1 MHRACTLCRFAR
13 AARDPYARHPFLPGA
28 IPCPESH
35 GRERYETRRFR
46 AVPGWVY
53 LVMSAGRIV
62 RRALLAIVVLVV
74 AFLVITPIGR
84 YLAKAGWEEGKIL
97 VRRRSIRE
105 LVASPKTDPN
115 TRAKLELVLD
125 ARTFAADSLH
135 LDADESFTT
144 YSKLDSDTLV
154 LVVGAA
160 YRDRLRPY
168 TWWFPIVGRVP
179 YKGYFTM
186 GGALDEVKSLESQ
199 GLDTYVRPASA
210 FSTLGWFADPVVSS
224 TLHEDTAS
232 LANTVI
238 HELTHNTF
246 YAPGQAV
253 FNESF
258 ANFVGAHGAMR
269 FFAARGDTLDLRA
282 SEEDWARDRA
292 LGAFWEGVFNA
303 LDSAFKAHPGSE
315 RERLAARD
323 TVFAHARVHFFQD
336 VLPGLPGVP
345 PGVHVRLVLNNAI
358 VLSRR
363 VYRTGLD
370 LFDGVLTREGGDLRR
385 AVPAIIAMAKS
396 RPKDPYGAVRDW
408 LQAHPA
414 PAPGDSALR

>member
-1 MHRACTLCRFAR
+1 MRSPAR
-13 AARDPYARHPFLPGA
+13 
-28 IPCPESH
+28 II
-35 GRERYETRRFR
+35 
-46 AVPGWVY
+46 
-53 LVMSAGRIV
+53 GRILV
-62 RRALLAIVVLVV
+62 AVLVLVV
-74 AFLVITPIGR
+74 AFLVLTPIGR
-84 YLAKAGWEEGKIL
+84 YLAKAAWEEGKIL
-97 VRRRSIRE
+97 VRRRSISA
-105 LVASPKTDPN
+105 LIASPSTDPV
-115 TRAKLELVLD
+115 TRAKLQLVLE

-144 YSKLDSDTLV
+144 YSRLDSDTLV

-179 YKGYFTM
+179 YKGYFTKE
-186 GGALDEVKSLESQ
+186 GAFDEAKSLEAK

-210 FSTLGWFADPVVSS
+210 FSTLGWFEDPLVSS

-269 FFAARGDTLDLRA
+269 FFASRGDTVHLRE
-282 SEEDWARDRA
+282 SRQDWARDRL
-292 LGAFWEGVFNA
+292 LGAFWQGVFDG
-303 LDSAFKAHPGSE
+303 LDSAFRAHPASAAA
-315 RERLAARD
+315 RLAARD
-323 TVFAHARVHFFQD
+323 TVFARARTHFMQD
-336 VLPGLPGVP
+336 VLPRLPGIP
-345 PGVHVRLVLNNAI
+345 PGVRVQLVLNNAI

-370 LFDGVLTREGGDLRR
+370 LFDDVLDREGGDLHR
-385 AVPAIIAMAKS
+385 AVTEIIALAKS
-396 RPKDPYGAVRDW
+396 RPNDPYGAVRDW
-408 LQAHPA
+408 LTAHTSGA
-414 PAPGDSALR
+414 AGDSAVR

>member
-1 MHRACTLCRFAR
+1 
-13 AARDPYARHPFLPGA
+13 
-28 IPCPESH
+28 
-35 GRERYETRRFR
+35 
-46 AVPGWVY
+46 
-53 LVMSAGRIV
+53 MSPARIV
-62 RRALLAIVVLVV
+62 RRTLLAILLLVV
-74 AFLVITPIGR
+74 AFAVLTPIGR
-84 YLAKAGWEEGKIL
+84 YLARAGWEEGKIL
-97 VRRRSIRE
+97 ERRQSIRE
-105 LVASPKTDPN
+105 LVSSPKTDPN
-115 TRAKLELVLD
+115 TRAKLQLVLD

-135 LDADESFTT
+135 LEADQSFTT

-160 YRDRLRPY
+160 YRDRLRAY

-179 YKGYFTM
+179 YKGYF
-186 GGALDEVKSLESQ
+186 APSDAFAEARSLEAR

-210 FSTLGWFADPVVSS
+210 FSTLGWFEDPVVSS

-269 FFAARGDTLDLRA
+269 FFKARGDTLHLRE
-282 SEEDWARDRA
+282 SQQDWARDRA
-292 LGAFWEGVFNA
+292 LGAFWGGVFTA
-303 LDSAFKAHPGSE
+303 LDSAFRAHPASGA
-315 RERLAARD
+315 ERLVARD
-323 TVFAHARVHFFQD
+323 TVFARARVHFMQD
-336 VLPGLPGVP
+336 VLPRLPGIP
-345 PGVHVRLVLNNAI
+345 PGVRVRLVLNNAV

-370 LFDGVLTREGGDLRR
+370 LFDGVLDREGGDLTR
-385 AVPAIIAMAKS
+385 AVPEIIALAKS

-408 LQAHPA
+408 LAATPA
-414 PAPGDSALR
+414 PAAASDSAVR

>member
-35 GRERYETRRFR
+35 GRERYETRRFP

-53 LVMSAGRIV
+53 LVISAGRIV

-186 GGALDEVKSLESQ
+186 GGALDEAKSLESQ

-396 RPKDPYGAVRDW
+396 RPEDPYGAVRDW

-414 PAPGDSALR
+414 PAPGDPALR

>member
-1 MHRACTLCRFAR
+1 MRSPAR
-13 AARDPYARHPFLPGA
+13 
-28 IPCPESH
+28 II
-35 GRERYETRRFR
+35 GRTVV
-46 AVPGWVY
+46 AV
-53 LVMSAGRIV
+53 L
-62 RRALLAIVVLVV
+62 VLVV
-74 AFLVITPIGR
+74 AFLVLTPIGR
-84 YLAKAGWEEGKIL
+84 YLAKAAWEEGKIL
-97 VRRRSIRE
+97 AHRRSISA
-105 LVASPKTDPN
+105 LIASPSTDPE
-115 TRAKLELVLD
+115 TRAKLQLVLD

-144 YSKLDSDTLV
+144 YSRLDSDTLV

-179 YKGYFTM
+179 YKGYFTKQ
-186 GGALDEVKSLESQ
+186 GAFDEAKSLEAK

-210 FSTLGWFADPVVSS
+210 FSTLGWFEDPLVSS

-269 FFAARGDTLDLRA
+269 FFASRGDTVHLRE
-282 SEEDWARDRA
+282 SEQDWARDRL
-292 LGAFWEGVFNA
+292 LGAFWQGVFDG
-303 LDSAFKAHPGSE
+303 LDSAFRAHPTSTAA
-315 RERLAARD
+315 RLAARD
-323 TVFAHARVHFFQD
+323 TVFARARTHFMQD
-336 VLPGLPGVP
+336 VLPRLPGIP
-345 PGVHVRLVLNNAI
+345 PGVRVQLVLNNAI

-370 LFDGVLTREGGDLRR
+370 LFDAVLDREGGDVHR
-385 AVPAIIAMAKS
+385 AVTQIIALAKS
-396 RPKDPYGAVRDW
+396 RPSDPYGAVRDW
-408 LQAHPA
+408 LTAHTSGA
-414 PAPGDSALR
+414 AGDSAAR

>member
-1 MHRACTLCRFAR
+1 MGSLHLVRFPA
-13 AARDPYARHPFLPGA
+13 
-28 IPCPESH
+28 
-35 GRERYETRRFR
+35 
-46 AVPGWVY
+46 
-53 LVMSAGRIV
+53 RIV
-62 RRALLAIVVLVV
+62 RRTLLAIVVLVV

-84 YLAKAGWEEGKIL
+84 YLAQAAWEEGKIL
-97 VRRRSIRE
+97 ARRRSIRE

-186 GGALDEVKSLESQ
+186 RGALDEAKSLESQ

-210 FSTLGWFADPVVSS
+210 FSTLGWFEDPVVSS

-258 ANFVGAHGAMR
+258 ANFVGAHRAMR
-269 FFAARGDTLDLRA
+269 FFAARGDTLHLRM
-282 SEEDWARDRA
+282 SDQDWARDRA
-292 LGAFWEGVFNA
+292 LGAFWEGVFDA
-303 LDSAFKAHPGSE
+303 LDSAFKAHPASE
-315 RERLAARD
+315 RQRLAARD
-323 TVFAHARVHFFQD
+323 TVFARARLHFFQD
-336 VLPGLPGVP
+336 VLPRLPGIP
-345 PGVHVRLVLNNAI
+345 PGVRVRLVLNNAV

-370 LFDGVLTREGGDLRR
+370 LFDGVLDREGGDLRR

-408 LQAHPA
+408 LAARPGPTTSGVPA
-414 PAPGDSALR
+414 VR

>member
-35 GRERYETRRFR
+35 GRERYETRRFP
-46 AVPGWVY
+46 AIPGWVY

-186 GGALDEVKSLESQ
+186 GGALDEAKSLESQ

-210 FSTLGWFADPVVSS
+210 FSSLGWFADPVVSS

-396 RPKDPYGAVRDW
+396 RPEDPYGAVRDW

-414 PAPGDSALR
+414 PAPGDPALR

>member
-1 MHRACTLCRFAR
+1 MSRAR
-13 AARDPYARHPFLPGA
+13 
-28 IPCPESH
+28 
-35 GRERYETRRFR
+35 
-46 AVPGWVY
+46 V
-53 LVMSAGRIV
+53 V
-62 RRALLAIVVLVV
+62 RRILLAIVLLVV
-74 AFLVITPIGR
+74 AFAVLTPIGR
-84 YLAKAGWEEGKIL
+84 YLARAGWEEGKIL
-97 VRRRSIRE
+97 WRRRSIRE
-105 LVASPKTDPN
+105 LVASPATDPN
-115 TRAKLELVLD
+115 TRAKLQLVLD
-125 ARTFAADSLH
+125 ARAFAADSLH
-135 LDADESFTT
+135 LEADESFTT

-179 YKGYFTM
+179 YKGYF
-186 GGALDEVKSLESQ
+186 APSDAFAEARSLESQ

-210 FSTLGWFADPVVSS
+210 FSTLGWFEDPVVSS
-224 TLHEDTAS
+224 TLHEDTAA

-246 YAPGQAV
+246 YAPGQTV

-269 FFAARGDTLDLRA
+269 FFAARGDTLHLRE

-303 LDSAFKAHPGSE
+303 LDSAFRAHPASAA
-315 RERLAARD
+315 ERLAARD
-323 TVFAHARVHFFQD
+323 TVFARARTHFMQD
-336 VLPGLPGVP
+336 VLPRLPGIP
-345 PGVHVRLVLNNAI
+345 PGVRVQLVLNNAI

-370 LFDGVLTREGGDLRR
+370 LFDDVLDREGGDLRR
-385 AVPAIIAMAKS
+385 AVPEIIRLAKS

-408 LQAHPA
+408 VAATVLPVPA
-414 PAPGDSALR
+414 TDSTLHADPQPLPERR

>member
-1 MHRACTLCRFAR
+1 M
-13 AARDPYARHPFLPGA
+13 
-28 IPCPESH
+28 
-35 GRERYETRRFR
+35 
-46 AVPGWVY
+46 
-53 LVMSAGRIV
+53 MSPAGIV
-62 RRALLAIVVLVV
+62 RRTLLAIVLLVV
-74 AFLVITPIGR
+74 AFAVLTPIGR
-84 YLAKAGWEEGKIL
+84 YLARAGWEEGKIL
-97 VRRRSIRE
+97 WRRRSIRT
-105 LVASPKTDPN
+105 LVASSATDPN

-135 LDADESFTT
+135 LEADESFTT

-168 TWWFPIVGRVP
+168 TWWFPIVGSVP
-179 YKGYFTM
+179 YKGYF
-186 GGALDEVKSLESQ
+186 APADAFSEAKSLEEQ

-210 FSTLGWFADPVVSS
+210 FSTLGWFEDPVVSS

-269 FFAARGDTLDLRA
+269 FFAARGDTLHLRA
-282 SEEDWARDRA
+282 SVQDWARDRA
-292 LGAFWEGVFNA
+292 LGAFWEGVFNT
-303 LDSAFKAHPGSE
+303 LDSAFRAHPDSAA
-315 RERLAARD
+315 RLAARD
-323 TVFAHARVHFFQD
+323 TIFARARVHFMQD
-336 VLPGLPGVP
+336 VLPRLPGIP
-345 PGVHVRLVLNNAI
+345 PGVRVQLVLNNAI

-370 LFDGVLTREGGDLRR
+370 LFDGVLDREGGDLRR
-385 AVPAIIAMAKS
+385 AVPQIISLAKS

-408 LQAHPA
+408 LAAQPA
-414 PAPGDSALR
+414 PTTSADPAVR

>member
-1 MHRACTLCRFAR
+1 MRFPA
-13 AARDPYARHPFLPGA
+13 
-28 IPCPESH
+28 
-35 GRERYETRRFR
+35 
-46 AVPGWVY
+46 
-53 LVMSAGRIV
+53 RIV
-62 RRALLAIVVLVV
+62 RRTLLAIVVLVV
-74 AFLVITPIGR
+74 AFLAITPIGR
-84 YLAKAGWEEGKIL
+84 YLAQAAWEEGKIL
-97 VRRRSIRE
+97 ARRRSIRE
-105 LVASPKTDPN
+105 LIASPKTDPN

-135 LDADESFTT
+135 LDADQSFTA

-179 YKGYFTM
+179 YKGYFSTQ
-186 GGALDEVKSLESQ
+186 GAFDEAKSLEAQ

-210 FSTLGWFADPVVSS
+210 FSTLGWFEDPVVSS

-269 FFAARGDTLDLRA
+269 FFTARGDTLHLRA

-292 LGAFWEGVFNA
+292 LGGFWEGVFDA
-303 LDSAFKAHPGSE
+303 LDSAFKAHPASE
-315 RERLAARD
+315 RDRLAARD
-323 TVFAHARVHFFQD
+323 TVFARARTHFFQD
-336 VLPGLPGVP
+336 VLPRLPGIP
-345 PGVHVRLVLNNAI
+345 PGVRVRLVLNNAV

-370 LFDGVLTREGGDLRR
+370 LFDGVLDRDGGDLRR
-385 AVPAIIAMAKS
+385 AVPQIIALAKS
-396 RPKDPYGAVRDW
+396 RPEDPYGAVRDW
-408 LQAHPA
+408 LRAHPA
-414 PAPGDSALR
+414 PAAGDSALR

>member
-1 MHRACTLCRFAR
+1 MRNY
-13 AARDPYARHPFLPGA
+13 PNPGA
-28 IPCPESH
+28 DVV
-35 GRERYETRRFR
+35 RFP
-46 AVPGWVY
+46 A
-53 LVMSAGRIV
+53 RIV
-62 RRALLAIVVLVV
+62 RRTLLAIVVLIVE
-74 AFLVITPIGR
+74 FLVITPVGR
-84 YLAKAGWEEGKIL
+84 YLIQAAWEEGKIL
-97 VRRRSIRE
+97 ARRRSIRE
-105 LVASPKTDPN
+105 LVASPGTDPL

-135 LDADESFTT
+135 LDADQSFTT

-179 YKGYFTM
+179 YKGYFSKQ
-186 GGALDEVKSLESQ
+186 GAFDEARSLEAR

-210 FSTLGWFADPVVSS
+210 FSTLGWFEDPVVSS

-269 FFAARGDTLDLRA
+269 FFAARGDSLHWRV
-282 SEEDWARDRA
+282 SQEDWARDRA
-292 LGAFWEGVFNA
+292 LGAFWQGVFDA
-303 LDSAFKAHPGSE
+303 LDSAFKAHAASE
-315 RERLAARD
+315 RDRLAARD
-323 TVFAHARVHFFQD
+323 TVYARARAHFFQD
-336 VLPGLPGVP
+336 VLPRLPGIP
-345 PGVHVRLVLNNAI
+345 PGVRVQLVLNNAV

-370 LFDGVLTREGGDLRR
+370 LFDGVLDREGGDLTR
-385 AVPAIIAMAKS
+385 AVPQIIALAKS
-396 RPKDPYGAVRDW
+396 RPKDPYAAVRDW
-408 LQAHPA
+408 LRGHPA
-414 PAPGDSALR
+414 PAGADAAIR

>member
-1 MHRACTLCRFAR
+1 MSPARFV
-13 AARDPYARHPFLPGA
+13 
-28 IPCPESH
+28 
-35 GRERYETRRFR
+35 GRT
-46 AVPGWVY
+46 
-53 LVMSAGRIV
+53 
-62 RRALLAIVVLVV
+62 LLAIVLLVV
-74 AFLVITPIGR
+74 AFAVLTPIGR
-84 YLAKAGWEEGKIL
+84 YLSRAGWEEGKIL
-97 VRRRSIRE
+97 ARRRSIRE
-105 LVASPKTDPN
+105 LVASRKTDPN

-135 LDADESFTT
+135 LEADESFTT

-179 YKGYFTM
+179 YKGYFAPSD
-186 GGALDEVKSLESQ
+186 ALDEAKSLEAQ

-210 FSTLGWFADPVVSS
+210 FSTLGWFEDPVVSS

-269 FFAARGDTLDLRA
+269 FFAARGDTLHLRA
-282 SEEDWARDRA
+282 SEQDWARDRA

-303 LDSAFKAHPGSE
+303 LDSAFKAHPASAKD
-315 RERLAARD
+315 RLAARD
-323 TVFAHARVHFFQD
+323 TVFAQARVHFMQD
-336 VLPGLPGVP
+336 VLPKLPGIP
-345 PGVHVRLVLNNAI
+345 PGVRVQLVLNNAI

-370 LFDGVLTREGGDLRR
+370 LFDGVLDREGGDLTR
-385 AVPAIIAMAKS
+385 AVPEIIRLAKA

-408 LQAHPA
+408 VAATPA
-414 PAPGDSALR
+414 PVSAPDAVVR

>member
-1 MHRACTLCRFAR
+1 MKFPA
-13 AARDPYARHPFLPGA
+13 
-28 IPCPESH
+28 
-35 GRERYETRRFR
+35 
-46 AVPGWVY
+46 
-53 LVMSAGRIV
+53 RIV
-62 RRALLAIVVLVV
+62 RRTLLAIVVLIV

-84 YLAKAGWEEGKIL
+84 YLARAGWEEGKIL
-97 VRRRSIRE
+97 ARRRPIRE

-135 LDADESFTT
+135 LEADESFTT

-179 YKGYFTM
+179 YKGYFTTS
-186 GGALDEVKSLESQ
+186 GALDEAKSLESE

-210 FSTLGWFADPVVSS
+210 FSTLGWFEDPVVST
-224 TLHEDTAS
+224 TLHEDSAS

-269 FFAARGDTLDLRA
+269 FFEARGDTLHLRE
-282 SEEDWARDRA
+282 SEADWARDRA
-292 LGAFWEGVFNA
+292 LGAFWQGVFNA
-303 LDSAFKAHPGSE
+303 LDSAFKAHPASK
-315 RERLAARD
+315 RDRLTARD
-323 TVFAHARVHFFQD
+323 TVFAHARAHFFQD
-336 VLPGLPGVP
+336 VLPRLPGIP
-345 PGVHVRLVLNNAI
+345 PGVRVRLVLNNAI

-370 LFDGVLTREGGDLRR
+370 LFDGVLDREGGDLHR
-385 AVPAIIAMAKS
+385 AVIEIIALAKS

-408 LQAHPA
+408 LQTHPSPA
-414 PAPGDSALR
+414 TGTAAPGDSALR